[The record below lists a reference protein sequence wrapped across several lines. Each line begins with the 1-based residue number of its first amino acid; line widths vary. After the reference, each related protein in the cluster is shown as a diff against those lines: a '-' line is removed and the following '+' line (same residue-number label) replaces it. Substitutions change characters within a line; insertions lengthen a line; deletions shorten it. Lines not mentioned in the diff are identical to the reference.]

1 MSYSYFI
8 ESDLITLTDFKRF
21 CYDHNLPLN
30 GRGAVELAQ
39 ENYGVYSE
47 LVYLNGPALQ
57 IIAGPKVSEHLGLP
71 EAARQL
77 KPLLEYTDGTTYTL
91 KDEYGKTMTVSK
103 AG

>member
-21 CYDHNLPLN
+21 CYDHNLPLD

-77 KPLLEYTDGTTYTL
+77 QPLLEYTDGTTYTL
-91 KDEYGKTMTVSK
+91 WDEYGKK
-103 AG
+103 LNIAR